1 MFKFATWV
9 SWVGKKGQKRMKY
22 PQEFCE
28 KWIVKLF
35 RLLRALSTPSTVL
48 EPHFGTCSELV
59 GIESSIGLP
68 CCRWVCRSWCS
79 YLQRLVLS
87 LPWPFQA
94 TWNESDIKLFQRTS
108 RKKWKV
114 PLLIPEMDG
123 TDKKLT
129 SESLPSLPILSYLRA
144 LPSWEN
150 TAGVTGHAGF
160 TDPHWSNWSHR
171 SHWLSHW
178 SHWWSSHVFSI
189 QQFSGGAPD
198 VQHGPLGVVQALVEK
213 VWTSIRRRWWR
224 PCEQLKSKI

>member
-35 RLLRALSTPSTVL
+35 RLLRALSTPSMVL

-79 YLQRLVLS
+79 YLQHLVLS

-94 TWNESDIKLFQRTS
+94 TWNESDKKLFQRTS
-108 RKKWKV
+108 WKKKSPTFDTWYGRNRWKPHLRVPPIPANSLLFESAAFLRKHCWC
-114 PLLIPEMDG
+114 
-123 TDKKLT
+123 
-129 SESLPSLPILSYLRA
+129 
-144 LPSWEN
+144 
-150 TAGVTGHAGF
+150 
-160 TDPHWSNWSHR
+160 HWSRWF
-171 SHWLSHW
+171 HW
-178 SHWWSSHVFSI
+178 STLITLITQVTLIVTLVTLMIITCVFHPTVFRWCTWCPAWSTWSCPSAGRKGLDLH
-189 QQFSGGAPD
+189 P
-198 VQHGPLGVVQALVEK
+198 EK
-213 VWTSIRRRWWR
+213 VT
-224 PCEQLKSKI
+224 ETLKTTIF

>member
-68 CCRWVCRSWCS
+68 CYRWVCRSWCS

-94 TWNESDIKLFQRTS
+94 TWNESDIKTFSKNFPEKIKSPTFDTWNGWNRWKAHLRVPPIPANSLLFDRAVFL
-108 RKKWKV
+108 RKKT
-114 PLLIPEMDG
+114 LLITLITLVKLLVTLLTLLTLVSG
-123 TDKKLT
+123 HTDCHTGHT
-129 SESLPSLPILSYLRA
+129 SHTDCHTDCH
-144 LPSWEN
+144 
-150 TAGVTGHAGF
+150 TAGQ
-160 TDPHWSNWSHR
+160 WSHVIF
-171 SHWLSHW
+171 H
-178 SHWWSSHVFSI
+178 
-189 QQFSGGAPD
+189 P
-198 VQHGPLGVVQALVEK
+198 K
-213 VWTSIRRRWWR
+213 V
-224 PCEQLKSKI
+224 